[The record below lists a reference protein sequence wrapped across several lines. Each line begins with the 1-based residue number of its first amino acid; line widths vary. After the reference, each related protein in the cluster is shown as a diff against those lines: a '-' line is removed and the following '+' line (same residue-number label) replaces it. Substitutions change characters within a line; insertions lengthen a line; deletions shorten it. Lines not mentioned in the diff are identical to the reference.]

1 MAISKR
7 SHRREAVLPSAAE
20 FDMEDIW
27 PVFSDIA
34 ISLVFFLAFTLLAQF
49 LELSQVFDAL
59 ERKRLQQTLWE
70 KLRQDE
76 FFQPSIRNGSIT
88 MTIQGSLQ
96 RFRFAADIVF
106 VAGESSLQPRG
117 ATVLTEFAR
126 FLSREAPPDLYIEV
140 EGHTDRVPVV
150 SGRYKDN
157 WELSSQR
164 ALTVIRLFQSLDDDP
179 SSGVRLNMD
188 RISAIGYGEFRPLE
202 ERKESAINRRVEIR
216 LDYSGAAAGRRI
228 EDASPPIK

>member
-1 MAISKR
+1 MAIPKR
-7 SHRREAVLPSAAE
+7 CHRREAVLPSAPE
-20 FDMEDIW
+20 FNMEDVW

-34 ISLVFFLAFTLLAQF
+34 ISLVFFLAFTLIAQF

-59 ERKRLQQTLWE
+59 ERKRLQQMLWN
-70 KLRQDE
+70 KLQQDS
-76 FFQPSIRNGSIT
+76 FFQPSILNRAIT
-88 MTIQGSLQ
+88 MDIQGSLQ

-140 EGHTDRVPVV
+140 EGHTDRIPIV

-164 ALTVIRLFQSLDDDP
+164 ALTVIRLFQNLDND
-179 SSGVRLNMD
+179 STSGVRLNMN

-202 ERKESAINRRVEIR
+202 DRDESAINRRVEIR
-216 LDYSGAAAGRRI
+216 LDYSGSEKRRI
-228 EDASPPIK
+228 DDAAPQIK